1 MVLGLRRVLI
11 DVEFESGVRGALGLT
26 RRRWWGTGEGERA
39 RGREEEEEGDTV
51 EKLMYLAWLDPEH
64 TRAEVADLMLG
75 VVAQG
80 LLDLD
85 PLRLTIDVW
94 DPESDIPPPVPTPEG
109 EVPVH
114 SVVSLWLDAV
124 DYRGPYEELL
134 RSATSRLAGYEV
146 VESLYRDYGGN
157 QWSAPRDWPDGTRSP
172 GVLTVALLQQHPE
185 QSFDEWVT
193 RWHTRISPITEAIQ
207 PRCRY
212 VRNAVFRAVTDD
224 APPVRGIVE
233 EAWPSLAHVTDPM
246 LFYCAEDD
254 PDRMNAHIAQMIEE
268 IDAFVD
274 LSTLRSVTMS
284 EWILKS

>member
-1 MVLGLRRVLI
+1 
-11 DVEFESGVRGALGLT
+11 
-26 RRRWWGTGEGERA
+26 
-39 RGREEEEEGDTV
+39 V
-51 EKLMYLAWLDPEH
+51 EKLMYLVWLDPQS
-64 TRAEVADLMLG
+64 TRGEVAEIVRGPL
-75 VVAQG
+75 AEE
-80 LLDLD
+80 LLSLD

-109 EVPVH
+109 ETPLH
-114 SVVSLWLDAV
+114 ALVSLWIDAV
-124 DYRGPYEELL
+124 DYRAPFEKALGA
-134 RSATSRLAGYEV
+134 SARRLAGYEV

-157 QWSAPRDWPDGTRSP
+157 QWSAPRQWADGERSP
-172 GVLTVALLQQHPE
+172 GVLTVALLQQHPA
-185 QSFDEWVT
+185 QTFDEWMT

-233 EAWPSLAHVTDPM
+233 EAWPSLEHVTDPM
-246 LFYCAEDD
+246 LFYCADGD
-254 PDRMNAHIAQMIEE
+254 PERMNDHVTQMIEE
-268 IDAFVD
+268 INAFVD